1 MTLPK
6 IKKIHFIGLGGIGV
20 SALAKMMIQQGKKV
34 SGSDLN
40 SSEIIKKLEKIG
52 VKFYQGH
59 KAENLS
65 SDTDLVIYS
74 PAVEKNNPE
83 RIKAKK
89 LSIPQL
95 SYPEFLGELSKEKFT
110 IAVSGTH
117 GKSTTTAILGLIL
130 EQAELDPL
138 VIVGSKVPQWN
149 GNLRISRTNTDSTRT
164 NTDSQ
169 CKSVSGRSVFVVEAC
184 EWRAHMLNLSP
195 KMIILNNLELDHTDY
210 YKDINHLIRTFKT
223 YIKKLPKNGILIA
236 NADDVNLKKIKSK
249 NKIITFGI
257 KNQAE
262 VMAKNIITKSGE
274 QIFDL
279 CFHGKIYNFRLKVPG
294 IFNVYNVLAATAG
307 ALALGVK
314 PEIIKKSVENFYG
327 IWRRFE
333 IMNAD
338 LHGRHTDGHRKC
350 QRKSVLSQ
358 CRSVLFISDYA
369 HHPTAVSGTI
379 QAAKEFYPEKRIVA
393 VFQPHHHNRT
403 KKLFKEFTKCF
414 KGANLTIISE
424 IYDVAGREEEK
435 DQDVSSKD
443 LVKAVQKIGQKVLY
457 GRDLK
462 ETKKLILENIQPNDV
477 VLIMGAGD
485 IYQIANGLANK

>member
-1 MTLPK
+1 MNLQK
-6 IKKIHFIGLGGIGV
+6 VKKIYFIGLGGIGV
-20 SALAKMMIQQGKKV
+20 SALAKMMVQRGKKV

-40 SSEIIKKLEKIG
+40 FSEIIKKLEKMG

-59 KAENLS
+59 QAENLS
-65 SDTDLVIYS
+65 ADTDLIIYS

-130 EQAELDPL
+130 EQAKLDPL

-149 GNLRISRTNTDSTRT
+149 GNLRMTQTNTDSTRT
-164 NTDSQ
+164 NTDSR
-169 CKSVSGRSVFVVEAC
+169 CRSVFVVEAC

-210 YKDINHLIRTFKT
+210 YKDINHLIRTFKI
-223 YIKKLPKNGILIA
+223 YIKKLPKDGIIIL
-236 NADDVNLKKIKSK
+236 NADDVNLKKLKSK
-249 NKIITFGI
+249 NKTITFGI

-262 VMAKNIITKSGE
+262 VMAKNIITRHGE
-274 QIFDL
+274 QVFDL
-279 CFHGKIYNFRLKVPG
+279 YFHGKVYNFRLKVPG

-333 IMNAD
+333 KIGEYKKAII
-338 LHGRHTDGHRKC
+338 
-350 QRKSVLSQ
+350 
-358 CRSVLFISDYA
+358 ISDYA
-369 HHPTAVSGTI
+369 HHPTAVLNTI
-379 QAAKEFYPEKRIVA
+379 QAAKEFYPGKRIMA

-403 KKLFKEFTKCF
+403 KKLFKEFIKCF
-414 KGANLTIISE
+414 KGAGLTIISE
-424 IYDVAGREEEK
+424 IYDVAGREEEM

-443 LVKAVQKIGQKVLY
+443 LVKAVQKNGQKVLY
-457 GRDLK
+457 GQDLK
-462 ETKKLILENIQPNDV
+462 ETKKLILENIQPNDA

-485 IYQIANGLANK
+485 IYQIANDLV

>member
-1 MTLPK
+1 MNLQK
-6 IKKIHFIGLGGIGV
+6 VEKIHFIGLGGIGV
-20 SALAKMMIQQGKKV
+20 SALAKMMVQQGKKV
-34 SGSDLN
+34 FGSDLN
-40 SSEIIKKLEKIG
+40 SSEIIKKLEKMG

-65 SDTDLVIYS
+65 VDTDLVIYS

-149 GNLRISRTNTDSTRT
+149 GNLRMTQTDTDGTRT
-164 NTDSQ
+164 GTECQ
-169 CKSVSGRSVFVVEAC
+169 CRSVSGPCKSVFVVESC

-223 YIKKLPKNGILIA
+223 YIKKLPKDGIIIL
-236 NADDVNLKKIKSK
+236 NSDDSNLKKLHSKSK
-249 NKIITFGI
+249 TITFGV

-279 CFHGKIYNFRLKVPG
+279 CLHGKIYNFRLKVPG

-333 IMNAD
+333 KVGEYKKAII
-338 LHGRHTDGHRKC
+338 
-350 QRKSVLSQ
+350 
-358 CRSVLFISDYA
+358 ISDYA

-379 QAAKEFYPEKRIVA
+379 QAAKEFYPEKRIMA

-403 KKLFKEFTKCF
+403 KKLFKEFIKCF
-414 KGANLTIISE
+414 KGADLTIISE

-443 LVKAVQKIGQKVLY
+443 LVKAIRARYKKIPNSKFQIPNSKNVLY
-457 GRDLK
+457 AKNLV
-462 ETKKLILENIQPNDV
+462 EVKKLILKNIKPGDI

-485 IYQIANGLANK
+485 IFEVANDLV